1 MPMKVNAFTHDEFF
15 HRINADMGRCDHKD
29 RVSARPFVDPLRIS
43 TEMIVGAA
51 IINVGLIDVKIPTL
65 SIWNDLVRRGVE
77 AFYCTAYKSFDQGR
91 AELGRRCA
99 ISSGWQGESA
109 DVVSGMP
116 MGLI

>member
-1 MPMKVNAFTHDEFF
+1 MKVNAFTHDEFF
-15 HRINADMGRCDHKD
+15 HRINADLGRCDHKD

-77 AFYCTAYKSFDQGR
+77 AFYCTQVIRPGSRGAGPTMRHF
-91 AELGRRCA
+91 LGMA
-99 ISSGWQGESA
+99 G
-109 DVVSGMP
+109 
-116 MGLI
+116 